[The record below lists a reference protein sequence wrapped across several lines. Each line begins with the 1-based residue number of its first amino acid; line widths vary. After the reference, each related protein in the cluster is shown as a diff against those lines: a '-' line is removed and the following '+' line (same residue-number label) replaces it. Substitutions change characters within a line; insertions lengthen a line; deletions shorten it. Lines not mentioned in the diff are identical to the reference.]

1 MASEQD
7 QAIAL
12 LRARAEAY
20 PHHRGHPRH
29 LHTVSRWLRI
39 LGPGLISG
47 AADDDPSAVTTAT
60 QTGATFGFGQ
70 LWLALYMLPFMVTV
84 QEMCGRI
91 GIVTGHGVAGIMR
104 MHYSR
109 RLLLLIVPLIFVANA
124 FNVGAD
130 FGAMAASAQLL
141 VPAIP
146 FYSLVGGFAAVILG
160 LEVFVP
166 YRHYAS
172 VLKVLSLSLLTYVI
186 AGVIAAPNWLRAVAA
201 TLLPH
206 LQPTPAFFTLV
217 VAVFGITISP
227 YLFFWQASQ
236 QVEEDIL
243 HHRHHDPIH
252 GPWLVKAWQLQM
264 SRLKIDTVVGMALA
278 AGTNWFI
285 IFTTG
290 SILHVQTGHIA
301 TAAQAASALEP
312 LVHSFPHAGALAR
325 ALFALGILGTGL
337 LAVPVLAGSA
347 AYGVAETFGWKEGL
361 YRPVWQARGFY
372 GTIALATVIGLS
384 INFFGINPMQALVY
398 AGVFNGLVAV
408 PLLFLILRMAN
419 DQKVMGKFTNRW
431 SSNVLGFCVLIMLAA
446 GAVGLVASHYWH

>member
-1 MASEQD
+1 MSSEQD
-7 QAIAL
+7 PTIAL
-12 LRARAEAY
+12 LQARAEKY

-29 LHTVSRWLRI
+29 LHALSRWLRI

-47 AADDDPSAVTTAT
+47 AADDDPSAITTAT
-60 QTGATFGFGQ
+60 QTGASFGFGQ

-91 GIVTGHGVAGIMR
+91 GIVTGHGVAGVMR
-104 MHYSR
+104 KHYSR
-109 RLLLLIVPLIFVANA
+109 RLLLLIVPLIFLANA

-146 FYSLVGGFAAVILG
+146 FYALVVGFAAIVLG

-166 YRHYAS
+166 YRHYAR

-186 AGVIAAPNWLRAVAA
+186 AGLIAAPDWLRAVSA
-201 TLLPH
+201 TLLPN

-243 HHRHHDPIH
+243 HHRHHDANH
-252 GPWLVKAWQLQM
+252 GAWLIKAFQLQM
-264 SRLKIDTVVGMALA
+264 SRLKIDTVAGMALA

-372 GTIALATVIGLS
+372 GTITLATVIGLF
-384 INFFGINPMQALVY
+384 IDFFGINPMQALVY
-398 AGVFNGLVAV
+398 AGVLNGLIAV
-408 PLLFLILRMAN
+408 PLLILILYMAN
-419 DQKVMGKFTNRW
+419 DQKVMGKFTNGW
-431 SSNVLGFCVLIMLAA
+431 TSNVLGLCVLIVMAA
-446 GAVGLVASHYWH
+446 GGVALIGSQFWR